1 MIKTTI
7 GHTKSGILLMF
18 EDGPDEWTK
27 IIRLSWLEATG
38 LKHAI
43 NEACEHPQFKLRDP
57 KSIKNE
63 VRFAD
68 D

>member
-18 EDGPDEWTK
+18 EEGPDSWTK
-27 IIRLSWLEATG
+27 TIRLSWHEAAG

-43 NEACEHPQFKLRDP
+43 NEACEHPQFKDRDP
-57 KSIKNE
+57 KSQKTE
-63 VRFAD
+63 VRFSD
-68 D
+68 